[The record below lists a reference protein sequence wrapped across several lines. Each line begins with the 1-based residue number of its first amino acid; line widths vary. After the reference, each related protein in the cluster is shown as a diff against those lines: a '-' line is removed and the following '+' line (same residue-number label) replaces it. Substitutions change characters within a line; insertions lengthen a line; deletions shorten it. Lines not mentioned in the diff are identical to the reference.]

1 VFSKAAL
8 ARPTAR
14 PVMNSATHQINFVRM
29 SAHAQQRLLAGCLL
43 ASVVLHALV
52 FVLVPS
58 WIQVTISPPMPTLEL
73 VIVQNEPETAP
84 AMQPARPPNVKPPQ
98 RRSEIA
104 PQPRLEPRHIERVPV
119 VQSETLTQPA
129 GSIAKMENPV
139 AVPAPA
145 ATAVIARVESTQT
158 PPAFNAA
165 YLRNPPP
172 RYPPAARRN
181 GSEGTVL
188 LKVLV
193 SAEGVPLRVELDQS
207 SGSLPLDSAA
217 LDAVKGW
224 RFVPA
229 KRGAKNIED
238 WVRVPIVFRLES

>member
-1 VFSKAAL
+1 MFSKAAL

-14 PVMNSATHQINFVRM
+14 PVMKSATHQINFVRM

-43 ASVVLHALV
+43 ASVILHALV
-52 FVLVPS
+52 FVLVPG
-58 WIQVTISPPMPTLEL
+58 WIQTPISPPMPTLEL
-73 VIVQNEPETAP
+73 VIVQNEPETVP
-84 AMQPARPPNVKPPQ
+84 VMQPSLPNVEPPQ

-104 PQPRLEPRHIERVPV
+104 PQPQREPRLVERVPV
-119 VQSETLTQPA
+119 VQPETLTQPA
-129 GSIAKMENPV
+129 GSIAKTENPGT
-139 AVPAPA
+139 VPAPT
-145 ATAVIARVESTQT
+145 ATSVIARVESTQT

-207 SGSLPLDSAA
+207 SGSSPLDSAA

-229 KRGAKNIED
+229 KRGAQNIED